1 MDVDEFM
8 ISFLDTLETELK
20 AINAHKILE
29 RCFIG
34 ELYQEIK
41 GLDCDHVN
49 IKTDKFLAI
58 TVPVT
63 QIDNLAD
70 GLKNFTKWENLE
82 GTNAY
87 FCEACNAKVRAQKR
101 ICFGKLPNILIVTL
115 KRFEFD
121 YINV

>member
-8 ISFLDTLETELK
+8 IGFLDTLENELK

-34 ELYQEIK
+34 ELHQEIR
-41 GLDCDHVN
+41 GLDCQHVN
-49 IKTDKFLAI
+49 YKTDKFLAI
-58 TVPVT
+58 TVPVS
-63 QIDNLAD
+63 QIDNLTD
-70 GLKNFTKWENLE
+70 GLKNYTKWEILD

-87 FCEACNAKVRAQKR
+87 FCEACNTKVRAQKR
-101 ICFGKLPNILIVTL
+101 ICFGKLPNILIITL

-121 YINV
+121 YQNT